1 VVFGLGG
8 VGLSVVQ
15 ALEVAG
21 ASHIVAVDS
30 IADKEALARTMGAT
44 DFVWAG
50 AAGEH
55 LGDAVR
61 GLRPFSPES
70 MTGPFGAGGYDWAF
84 ECTGDPKVLRTAVE
98 VLDWGGTA
106 VVIGVPPPGTDV
118 GVPVNHMVHLDRK
131 IMGVRYGESRPRRD
145 IPLIVDL
152 YAAGRFRLDAIIT
165 KAYPLGDFAIALE
178 DLRAGRLG
186 RGVLTF

>member
-1 VVFGLGG
+1 
-8 VGLSVVQ
+8 
-15 ALEVAG
+15 
-21 ASHIVAVDS
+21 
-30 IADKEALARTMGAT
+30 
-44 DFVWAG
+44 
-50 AAGEH
+50 
-55 LGDAVR
+55 
-61 GLRPFSPES
+61 
-70 MTGPFGAGGYDWAF
+70 
-84 ECTGDPKVLRTAVE
+84 
-98 VLDWGGTA
+98 
-106 VVIGVPPPGTDV
+106 
-118 GVPVNHMVHLDRK
+118 MVHLDRK